1 MINKKIQY
9 LLVVLLI
16 VILILTKNYVIIFVF
31 VGVVLSLLLIK
42 QLLIAYKKTIIKR
55 DLENTLTEEILK
67 LTTINVSG
75 DIKRIINCLT
85 LSRNKTISKEFL
97 IIKRKI
103 MQGHNINDLFEA
115 LMKKYNS
122 DILDKFLNLILI
134 SYKTGTTSQNDFKNL
149 VDDFLR
155 SKQIMQE
162 RNSMLLM
169 QKYTIVFSGTIII
182 PIILGVVISLVEK
195 LQSSFDMSALG
206 FEINSQLF
214 VVGYYCA
221 IIYIIEYIIISSVYL
236 ATIENN
242 PKKFIIYLLIF
253 LPVGLCLF
261 FVAPFIF

>member
-1 MINKKIQY
+1 MKLNKKSY
-9 LLVVLLI
+9 LLVVFLI
-16 VILILTKNYVIIFVF
+16 ATLILTENYVVIFVF
-31 VGVVLSLLLIK
+31 IGIVLSLLFVK
-42 QLLIAYKKTIIKR
+42 QLLIAYKKTTVKK

-75 DIKRIINCLT
+75 DIKRIINSLT
-85 LSRNKTISKEFL
+85 LSRNKTISNEFL

-103 MQGHNINDLFEA
+103 MQGHNINNLFEV
-115 LMKKYNS
+115 LKKKYNS
-122 DILDKFLNLILI
+122 DILDKFLNLIII

-195 LQSSFDMSALG
+195 LQSSIDLSYLG
-206 FEINSQLF
+206 FEINNQLF
-214 VVGYYCA
+214 FVGYYCA
-221 IIYIIEYIIISSVYL
+221 IIYIVEYIIISSVYL

-242 PKKFIIYLLIF
+242 TRKFIIYLLIF

-261 FVAPFIF
+261 FVAPHIF